1 MKNERRGILGALA
14 LSAATIICLP
24 LNAKADSA
32 EAPAMDVFKAI
43 KTRRS
48 VRAYADRDI
57 TDADLKAI
65 LDAAMLAP
73 SAANEQ
79 PWEFV
84 AIRGKDTLGKIG
96 EINQYA
102 SYAKKAPVAILV
114 CLNENKEK
122 IKGMGI
128 IDVSM
133 SAQNLMLAA
142 RGLGIGSVFTGIYP
156 EKDRIEKFRKLC
168 GLPDSVTPIGLI
180 VLGYPAIPGE
190 HTVDRFNKAA
200 IHEEKWGGSAK

>member
-1 MKNERRGILGALA
+1 MKRDRRNFIRAMAAGVA
-14 LSAATIICLP
+14 SAACFP
-24 LNAKADSA
+24 LAANAGTP
-32 EAPAMDVFKAI
+32 EAAPMDVFKAI

-48 VRAYADRDI
+48 VRAYADKPV
-57 TDADLKAI
+57 TDADLHTI
-65 LDAAMLAP
+65 LEAAMLAP

-84 AIRGKDTLGKIG
+84 VIRDKNILDKIG

-102 SYAKKAPVAILV
+102 SYAKKAPVSILV

-133 SAQNLMLAA
+133 CAQNLMLAA

-156 EKDRIEKFRKLC
+156 EKDRMDKFQKLV
-168 GLPDSVTPIGLI
+168 GLPADIIPIGLI
-180 VLGYPAIPGE
+180 VLGYPAITGE

-200 IHEEKWGGSAK
+200 IHDNKWDQTAK